1 MDLFHKKKSVLPD
14 VNRVDEFSDE
24 QEGSGFVRCSSL
36 LPPQSAKKM
45 YLQCDSM
52 APQGAGVT
60 TQMFLEVLKSLGNIL
75 FLVGFQ
81 VLKTCFIYLFL
92 NDSIRNWALVAI
104 FKLLWLPALV
114 QQQGG
119 SS

>member
-1 MDLFHKKKSVLPD
+1 MLFLTPPSV
-14 VNRVDEFSDE
+14 S
-24 QEGSGFVRCSSL
+24 
-36 LPPQSAKKM
+36 KKM
-45 YLQCDSM
+45 YLECDSM
-52 APQGAGVT
+52 ALQGAGVT

-75 FLVGFQ
+75 FLVSFL
-81 VLKTCFIYLFL
+81 VLKTCFIYLS
-92 NDSIRNWALVAI
+92 DSIRNWALVAI